1 MTDPASEPASEPDAT
16 VGPVPTVVASRWWP
30 ALAVVASAAVLA
42 LAAYA
47 GSPALGIAVLL
58 VSGLLAWGWPVLLDL
73 PAPRGTLT
81 TLVVAAVLCDA
92 AVVLT
97 TDDPWLEW
105 LPLAA
110 AGAVLAA
117 FGHQLL
123 RTDGRP
129 RLVES
134 LSGELMG
141 VALITCAAA
150 AIALPRTKGG
160 ADTVLALSAAAA
172 AAAVVELLPFPER
185 LLVLP
190 SVVAAT
196 AAGGVAAGLAAGT
209 PTDYGIAVGL
219 AFAIANAV
227 LRRMFMVRPVQAF
240 LPAAVS
246 MAVAPLAASGI
257 VAYVLDRLFIG

>member
-1 MTDPASEPASEPDAT
+1 MLS
-16 VGPVPTVVASRWWP
+16 
-30 ALAVVASAAVLA
+30 

-47 GSPALGIAVLL
+47 GSPVLAVAVLL
-58 VSGLLAWGWPVLLDL
+58 VSGMLAWGWPVLLDL
-73 PAPRGTLT
+73 PAPRGTLA
-81 TLVVAAVLCDA
+81 TLLVGAALCDL
-92 AVVLT
+92 AVALT

-117 FGHQLL
+117 FAHQLL

-134 LSGELMG
+134 LSGEVMA
-141 VALITCAAA
+141 VALFACAAA
-150 AIALPRTKGG
+150 VIALPRTEAG
-160 ADTVLALSAAAA
+160 ADAVLALGAAGAA
-172 AAAVVELLPFPER
+172 TAIVELLPFPER

-196 AAGGVAAGLAAGT
+196 AAGGVAAGLAAST
-209 PTDYGIAVGL
+209 STEYGLAVGL
-219 AFAIANAV
+219 GLAIANAV
-227 LRRMFMVRPVQAF
+227 LRRMFLVRPARAF

-246 MAVAPLAASGI
+246 MAVAPLAASGV
-257 VAYVLDRLFIG
+257 VAYVLARLFIG

>member
-1 MTDPASEPASEPDAT
+1 MTEADDTTTADAPTVPA
-16 VGPVPTVVASRWWP
+16 VVASRWWP
-30 ALAVVASAAVLA
+30 GVAVLACALVLA
-42 LAAYA
+42 LAAYS
-47 GSPALGIAVLL
+47 GSPVLGVAVLL

-73 PAPRGTLT
+73 PAPRGTFA
-81 TLVVAAVLCDA
+81 TLVVAAVLCDG

-97 TDDPWLEW
+97 TEDPWLEW

-110 AGAVLAA
+110 AGAVLLA

-134 LSGELMG
+134 LSGEVMG
-141 VALITCAAA
+141 VALIACAAA
-150 AIALPRTKGG
+150 TIALPRTEGG

-172 AAAVVELLPFPER
+172 ATAVVELLPFPER

-190 SVVAAT
+190 SVVLAT
-196 AAGGVAAGLAAGT
+196 AAGGVAAGFAAST
-209 PTDYGIAVGL
+209 PTDYGLAVGV

-227 LRRMFMVRPVQAF
+227 LRRMFLVRPVRAF

-246 MAVAPLAASGI
+246 MAVAPIAATGV
-257 VAYVLDRLFIG
+257 VAYVLARLFIG